1 MISPNMNHPSNDTVL
16 PEFYPRRTR
25 PPIRPLDVPPLR
37 GPQVRQMTEEQQ
49 IFEAAFP
56 PIRASDSDTLVLNWD
71 EIERQYLDLVAP
83 WDLQNAA
90 FRIREARRMA
100 ALESPEKTLRWL
112 LVLAQSCPG
121 LDAEEPPSG
130 TGKYL
135 PMP

>member
-1 MISPNMNHPSNDTVL
+1 MISPKKNHPSPDTVL
-16 PEFYPRRTR
+16 PDFYPRRSR
-25 PPIRPLDVPPLR
+25 PPIRPIDVPPLR

-56 PIRASDSDTLVLNWD
+56 PISATKGDVLALNWD

-83 WDLQNAA
+83 WDLQNAT

-100 ALESPEKTLRWL
+100 ALESPEKTIRWL
-112 LVLAQSCPG
+112 FVLAQSSPN
-121 LDAEEPPSG
+121 LDAREPRSG
-130 TGKYL
+130 TGKFL